1 MKARPPVKL
10 EDRLI
15 YSEVVEGLIQHGLR
29 GQVSLRLR
37 ERLRQLGLDVDRLPS
52 SFPVVKW
59 WPCLYVIVEETFPGV
74 PVQEGFRRLARQHVE
89 GYGRTLLGRAT
100 LRVLRL
106 LGPKRMVQRM
116 PNVLSSTDNYTVGT
130 VREREPSAW
139 ELTLN
144 SNGQP
149 PGYIESL
156 FESLLEACGAREP
169 VVKAVA
175 SSPDSST
182 WLLSWKES

>member
-1 MKARPPVKL
+1 MKPRPPVKL

-59 WPCLYVIVEETFPGV
+59 WPCLHAIVEEAFPGV
-74 PVQEGFRRLARQHVE
+74 PTQEGFRRLARQHVE

-106 LGPKRMVQRM
+106 LGPRRMVQRL
-116 PNVLSSTDNYTVGT
+116 PNVLSSTDNYTQGT
-130 VREREPSAW
+130 VLEREPGAW

-144 SNGQP
+144 SGGHP

-156 FESLLEACGAREP
+156 FESILEACGAREP
-169 VVKAVA
+169 RVRRL
-175 SSPDSST
+175 SSTPDSST
-182 WLLSWKES
+182 WLLSWKEA